1 MSHFNYSDNFK
12 THFETG
18 QNMTENVLNYLS

>member
-1 MSHFNYSDNFK
+1 MSHFNYSDTFK

-18 QNMTENVLNYLS
+18 QNITETVLNYLS

>member
-12 THFETG
+12 THLETG
-18 QNMTENVLNYLS
+18 QNITETVLNYLS